1 MAAYGFLVAKRGE
14 TYNIRPKERFRDLIL
29 AGAATVYT
37 AFMIYAAG
45 LKFLLLSAIL
55 YALGTALF
63 FYARREQK
71 KPLFS
76 PREWLVFIAAVAG
89 CLLGIY
95 GLVTGSITI

>member
-1 MAAYGFLVAKRGE
+1 M
-14 TYNIRPKERFRDLIL
+14 
-29 AGAATVYT
+29 
-37 AFMIYAAG
+37 
-45 LKFLLLSAIL
+45 LSAIL

-76 PREWLVFIAAVAG
+76 PREWLVFIAVVAG
-89 CLLGIY
+89 CLVGIY